1 LHWQHLYFFFG
12 KAEALPKENPF
23 AYIPMFSRGNENKL
37 IWSAELVNEKW
48 GAQPKNGGIFSK
60 SQNTQENNFHVKNRD
75 LHHPRMHT
83 GSVNKSFWLIN
94 RFANFEAINRD

>member
-23 AYIPMFSRGNENKL
+23 AYIPMFSRGNEKKL

-60 SQNTQENNFHVKNRD
+60 SQNTQENNFHVKIEISTIQGCTRAALTN
-75 LHHPRMHT
+75 LF
-83 GSVNKSFWLIN
+83 G
-94 RFANFEAINRD
+94 